1 MKKILFYIGTE
12 FHYMV
17 SLSLIEKYYN
27 SDEFEFYFLLNKNP
41 QFATYRLQSTIFKE
55 NFKTLNAVY
64 EINSG
69 KFYPDLLESI
79 NEIKRTHFFHFI
91 SFIFSDPLFVYL
103 TYYFKKQK
111 TLNFLAPDGMIAY
124 VKFNKFNLR
133 SRLYN
138 TFYSYR
144 FFARYRLFFPRWWF
158 TSWEYGRNGYWDYIY
173 AFSPSLPYLKC
184 EKKIIEIEYTLSDEK
199 TNHLADMYH
208 TDLKAYE
215 GMENAVLILNERH
228 SGEAYEKELIA
239 LIADKLPG
247 YTILFKKHPNT
258 LAKNLE
264 YLRDVKNVTVI
275 DQIFPVELL
284 ISKLRHSLVISSYS
298 TGSLYH
304 NSGCRYYWTYPL
316 VEGYGVLRKSVS
328 RYNPTRHIKV
338 ISTMQELSRE
348 FELFGSSDIPKAASH

>member
-1 MKKILFYIGTE
+1 MKNVLFYIATE

-17 SLSLIEKYYN
+17 SLSIIEKYYQGP
-27 SDEFEFYFLLNKNP
+27 EYKVFFLVGRNPLVSVNRLDHVGFDKNH
-41 QFATYRLQSTIFKE
+41 II
-55 NFKTLNAVY
+55 LNAGY
-64 EINSG
+64 EITSG
-69 KFYPDLLESI
+69 KYYPDLAASLK
-79 NEIKRTHFFHFI
+79 EIKNQPFFHFV
-91 SFIFSDPLFVYL
+91 SFVYSDPLFVYL
-103 TYYFKKQK
+103 SYFFRQHK
-111 TLNFLAPDGMIAY
+111 TPCFLAPDGMIAY
-124 VKFNKFNLR
+124 VKFNKLNLR

-199 TNHLADMYH
+199 TNLLADMYH

-275 DQIFPVELL
+275 DQIFPAELL

-304 NSGCRYYWTYPL
+304 NPGCRYYWTYPL
-316 VEGYGVLRKSVS
+316 VERYGVLRKPVT
-328 RYNPTRHIKV
+328 RFNPARHIKV
-338 ISTMQELSRE
+338 ISSMEELSHE
-348 FELFGSSDIPKAASH
+348 FEVFRASDMPVTTCL